1 MKVKE
6 VSELTGVSVRT
17 LHHYDQ
23 VGLLTPDTITDAG
36 YRIYSDDNLD
46 RLQQILFFRELN
58 FSLKQI
64 KQIMDDP
71 TFDRLEAL
79 IMQRD
84 MLLDKM
90 KQLENKITTIN
101 QSIQHT
107 KGEISMTNTEKFKG
121 FDFGHNPYEQEAR
134 ERWGDKAVD
143 QANQKVSTMTDFD
156 RDQFNQIFFD
166 LANIRHLP
174 ADSEQAQAQIHDWYV
189 YLNSMGH
196 HYSLEAF
203 KGLGDMYV
211 ADSRFTKNIDQFG
224 EGLALFMREAMTIYA
239 NNNE

>member
-6 VSELTGVSVRT
+6 VSDLTGVSVRT

-23 VGLLTPDTITDAG
+23 IGLLTPDTITDAG
-36 YRIYSDDNLD
+36 YRIYSDENLD

-64 KQIMDDP
+64 KDIMDDP
-71 TFDRLEAL
+71 NFDRQEAL
-79 IMQRD
+79 IMQRQ

-90 KQLENKITTIN
+90 KQLEDKITTITK
-101 QSIQHT
+101 SIQHS
-107 KGEISMTNTEKFKG
+107 KGEIVMTNNDKFKG
-121 FDFGHNPYEQEAR
+121 FDFSHNPYEQEAR
-134 ERWGDKAVD
+134 ERWGDEAVD
-143 QANQKVSTMTDFD
+143 KANEKAAQMTDFD
-156 RDQFNQIFFD
+156 KDRFNQIFID
-166 LANIRHLP
+166 LAEIRHLP

-203 KGLGDMYV
+203 KGLGEMYV
-211 ADSRFTKNIDQFG
+211 ADTRFTKNIDQFG
-224 EGLALFMREAMTIYA
+224 EGLAQFMRDAMVVYA
-239 NNNE
+239 ENNQ